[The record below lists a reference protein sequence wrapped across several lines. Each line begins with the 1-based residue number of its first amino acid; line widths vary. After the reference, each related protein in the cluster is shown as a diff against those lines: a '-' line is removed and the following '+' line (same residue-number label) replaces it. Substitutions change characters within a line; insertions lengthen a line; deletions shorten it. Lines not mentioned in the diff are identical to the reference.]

1 MEFFRDLFSTGAAL
15 GGGLLG
21 AIGFFVM
28 VGILKSFIRAELP
41 DNVLVVTGRKKV
53 EGGKTFGF
61 SVERGRTFRIPY
73 FQSVG
78 TLDLGVYPINVR
90 VEGVNSANGITVG
103 ADATACVCIDD
114 DDEGMLYSAVERLM
128 GKDRVRVHEQIQQTL
143 IGNFRGALNKATPLQ
158 AIGMEESW
166 REEGAESDDGS
177 TEDSE
182 EGVHG
187 ERAVFRNELLDD
199 INSDL
204 SSFGMR
210 VVSVSLQKIWDT
222 STYIANLAQKTL
234 AQKRQQVEI
243 EEARLRARAEQAE
256 SDSHRR
262 LEIAKSKAD
271 EQIITEREKL
281 EIYRRESIA
290 QIERTRLEAD
300 SSIEADKFRAEK
312 VVQERLVELQR
323 LKNQTGVTLEAQ
335 AKARAAQILAD
346 GEEESIRIIEETR
359 NGILSRKVAML
370 AKSGSAGNAVLF
382 MQQQLP
388 KLFDS
393 YKTYAEGMAVD
404 SLVVMDEETGFNGAV
419 NRGPAA
425 FVDFLKQFDSAFG
438 INIQRLLGA
447 DVEGGRS

>member
-1 MEFFRDLFSTGAAL
+1 VMTGVPRTPKRAFTASELCLETSCWTISTPISRVLACASSRYRCRKY
-15 GGGLLG
+15 
-21 AIGFFVM
+21 
-28 VGILKSFIRAELP
+28 GIRRRISRISPRRRSLRSGSKWRS
-41 DNVLVVTGRKKV
+41 RK
-53 EGGKTFGF
+53 
-61 SVERGRTFRIPY
+61 
-73 FQSVG
+73 
-78 TLDLGVYPINVR
+78 LDSG
-90 VEGVNSANGITVG
+90 
-103 ADATACVCIDD
+103 
-114 DDEGMLYSAVERLM
+114 
-128 GKDRVRVHEQIQQTL
+128 
-143 IGNFRGALNKATPLQ
+143 
-158 AIGMEESW
+158 
-166 REEGAESDDGS
+166 
-177 TEDSE
+177 
-182 EGVHG
+182 
-187 ERAVFRNELLDD
+187 
-199 INSDL
+199 
-204 SSFGMR
+204 
-210 VVSVSLQKIWDT
+210 
-222 STYIANLAQKTL
+222 
-234 AQKRQQVEI
+234 
-243 EEARLRARAEQAE
+243 RAEQAE